1 MPNHKK
7 IDKTDVKILELL
19 QQDSRITTAQ
29 LSEEL
34 SLSTSPCW
42 RRVKQL
48 EDTKIIKGYGVLLDR
63 KKINL
68 GVMVFIRVSIDSH
81 SEKEAKKFEEEVTA
95 LDMSLHVTALEVM
108 QISYFKLYPQILILM
123 LNSLCQ

>member
-81 SEKEAKKFEEEVTA
+81 SEKEAKKFEEGACTVFCV
-95 LDMSLHVTALEVM
+95 SS
-108 QISYFKLYPQILILM
+108 IFYK
-123 LNSLCQ
+123 

>member
-1 MPNHKK
+1 MINKGIKFLFYLIILVFMPNHKK

-68 GVMVFIRVSIDSH
+68 GVTEYFHLSIM
-81 SEKEAKKFEEEVTA
+81 K
-95 LDMSLHVTALEVM
+95 
-108 QISYFKLYPQILILM
+108 
-123 LNSLCQ
+123 

>member
-1 MPNHKK
+1 MNFS
-7 IDKTDVKILELL
+7 I
-19 QQDSRITTAQ
+19 
-29 LSEEL
+29 
-34 SLSTSPCW
+34 W

-81 SEKEAKKFEEEVTA
+81 SEKEAKKFVEEVTA
-95 LDMSLHVTALEVM
+95 LDYVVA
-108 QISYFKLYPQILILM
+108 
-123 LNSLCQ
+123 C

>member
-68 GVMVFIRVSIDSH
+68 VLSKVQ
-81 SEKEAKKFEEEVTA
+81 KCLWKFQ
-95 LDMSLHVTALEVM
+95 SLV
-108 QISYFKLYPQILILM
+108 QI
-123 LNSLCQ
+123 